1 MKIHTLSAVLSLIF
15 LASGIAKLASLEF
28 EMAAFARWGYALWFM
43 YVIGLLEVMGGI
55 GLLLQRLAGLSSIG
69 LALLMIGALATHL
82 QHAEWGM
89 LAVASIILLLTLTRV
104 WLGRAQLSRMISHI
118 FAR

>member
-1 MKIHTLSAVLSLIF
+1 MKIHILSAVLSLIF
-15 LASGIAKLASLEF
+15 LASGVAKLASLEF

-55 GLLLQRLAGLSSIG
+55 GLLLQRLAGLSCIG

-89 LAVASIILLLTLTRV
+89 LLVANILLLLTLVRV
-104 WLGRAQLSRMISHI
+104 WQERVQLRTYLN
-118 FAR
+118 RCCRN